1 MRSARIFRKVILLL
15 LCLGLLVPVTTAWA
29 DAVAGEQVVTLGK
42 DLTSEQRQ
50 QMLDLFGVKE
60 NEVTIIEVTNQEEK
74 EVLGDLL
81 SPAVIGS
88 RAISS
93 ARITLTEPGK
103 GLQVETHNINW
114 VSKSMYINALITAG
128 VEDADVMVAAP
139 FPVSGTAGLTGI
151 IKAFEAATDKK
162 LDKERVKVANEEMV
176 TQAALGERIGD
187 KEAAA
192 ELMAR
197 LKEAI
202 GNQKLS
208 EEQLRDIIINV
219 AGDLNIQLTDS
230 EIESLLSILQKLQNL
245 NIDWN
250 KVGQQLQQLQ
260 QQLDQYLDAN
270 PEVKNWFIRILEAIR
285 DFFQNLIAQF
295 SS

>member
-1 MRSARIFRKVILLL
+1 MRSSRIFQKIILVF
-15 LCLGLLVPVTTAWA
+15 LCLSLLVPATTAWA

-60 NEVTIIEVTNQEEK
+60 NEVTIIEVTNEEEK

-162 LDKERVKVANEEMV
+162 LDKERIKVANEEMV

-187 KEAAA
+187 QEAAA

-245 NIDWN
+245 DIDWN

>member
-1 MRSARIFRKVILLL
+1 MRPTCNVRRVVLLL
-15 LCLGLLVPVTTAWA
+15 LCLTLLLPATTALA
-29 DAVAGEQVVTLGK
+29 DAVVGEQVVTLGK
-42 DLTSEQRQ
+42 DLTSEQRR
-50 QMLDLFGVKE
+50 QMLDLFGVQE
-60 NEVTIIEVTNQEEK
+60 NEVTIIEVTNAEEK
-74 EVLGDLL
+74 KVLGDLL

-93 ARITLTEPGK
+93 ARITLTEK
-103 GLQVETHNINW
+103 GQGLNVETHNINW

-151 IKAFEAATDKK
+151 IKAFETATDQK
-162 LDKERVKVANEEMV
+162 LDQARVKVANEEMV
-176 TQAALGERIGD
+176 TQAELGERIGD
-187 KEAAA
+187 QEAAA

-202 GNQKLS
+202 GNQNLS
-208 EEQLRDIIINV
+208 QEQLRDTIVNV
-219 AGDLNIQLTDS
+219 AGDLNIQLTDR

-245 NIDWN
+245 DIDWN

-260 QQLDQYLDAN
+260 QQLDQYLEAN

-295 SS
+295 TS